1 MSRGESVEVFAAF
14 PDRLAAAARAA
25 ADRPVAPGEWGPAEV
40 VRHLIAVED
49 QVWHVRFGQLAAGE
63 RPRWSWTEPGQA
75 AGYDDAPLEAVL
87 AGFAAERA
95 INVATIRAFD
105 DDGWARSGTHE
116 TYGVLDVA
124 GLLQLANDHGDEH
137 LEGLAAD

>member
-1 MSRGESVEVFAAF
+1 MSRSESVRVFAAF

-25 ADRPVAPGEWGPAEV
+25 AGRPVPLGEWGPTEV

-75 AGYDDAPLEAVL
+75 AGYDDAPLEAVI
-87 AGFAAERA
+87 AAFAAERA
-95 INVATIRAFD
+95 ITVATIRALD

-116 TYGVLDVA
+116 TYGVLDAA

-137 LEGLAAD
+137 LAGLAAG